1 MIGKVVKISDDKVY
15 IGLED
20 GSLTEA
26 RKEDCAFIPEMGD
39 KVELFQNNTT
49 LLIHKVEPQNKQ
61 DESEKEATIAESG
74 TKMQPTATPAININI
89 SDIGKVDSSPVVQPL
104 TTAPSPDTR
113 AVVNKIVYCIL
124 AFFLGTLGIQKFYA
138 GKTGSGILCIVFCWT
153 SIPTIIGLV
162 DCLRGIFQ
170 KADGNGNIVV

>member
-1 MIGKVVKISDDKVY
+1 MIGKIVKISDDKVF

-26 RKEDCAFIPEMGD
+26 RKEDCAFIPEIGN
-39 KVELFQNNTT
+39 KVEIFQNNTT
-49 LLIHKVEPQNKQ
+49 LLIHKLEPQNKQ
-61 DESEKEATIAESG
+61 DESEKEATMTKAE
-74 TKMQPTATPAININI
+74 TKMQPAAAPAININI
-89 SDIGKVDSSPVVQPL
+89 SDIGKVDSSPVAQPS
-104 TTAPSPDTR
+104 TTASGFDTR
-113 AVVNKIVYCIL
+113 AVVNKTVYCLL

-162 DCLRGIFQ
+162 DCLRGVFQ
-170 KADGNGNIVV
+170 KADVNGNIVV